1 MLTLALAA
9 LIAAQPDSAALARA
23 TDYFAQTDGQ
33 ALVVMHR
40 GRVIHDAYRAGGNAG
55 RRQLLASGSK
65 SFVGV
70 ATLAAVAD
78 GLVRLDQPVST
89 YLSDWTTDP
98 RKARVTVR
106 QLLSLESGVE
116 AGNPATGCG
125 GPSASWNDAVQAPAN
140 ADPGTQ
146 FRYGPFPFI
155 TMGAVIERV
164 QRRSFADYL
173 EQRILRPLG
182 ITVEWRLTCGGDG
195 KPQLAGGAA
204 MTARDWATFGE
215 FIRQGGV
222 HDGRRV
228 VAEGLVSELFRPAAS
243 NPAYGLSWWLAG
255 ATVLKQQGEGFTGDG
270 GRRGGGVRDRRAR
283 AGGRGARAGGARRS
297 SGGTLPA
304 WMPTD
309 LVMAAGMGS
318 QRLYVIPSR
327 ELVVVRMGSIQRGR
341 QFDDVAF
348 LGALLGGTP

>member
-1 MLTLALAA
+1 MLILALAA
-9 LIAAQPDSAALARA
+9 LLAAQPDSAALARA
-23 TDYFAQTDGQ
+23 TDYFGQTDGQ

-40 GRVIHDAYRAGGNAG
+40 GRVIHEVYRAGGNAG

-65 SFVGV
+65 SLVGV

-78 GLVRLDQPVST
+78 GLVRLDQPVAA
-89 YLSDWTTDP
+89 YLPDWNADP
-98 RKARVTVR
+98 RKAAVTVR

-125 GPSASWNDAVQAPAN
+125 GPSATWNDAVQAPAI

-155 TMGAVIERV
+155 TMGAVMERV

-173 EQRILRPLG
+173 EDRLLKPLG

-215 FIRQGGV
+215 FVRQGGV
-222 HDGRRV
+222 HQGKRLLP
-228 VAEGLVSELFRPAAS
+228 EPQIPELFRPAS
-243 NPAYGLSWWLAG
+243 RNPAYGLSWWLAG
-255 ATVLKQQGEGFTGDG
+255 ATLLKQQGEEFVQDE
-270 GRRGGGVRDRRAR
+270 GRRGGGLRDRRAR
-283 AGGRGARAGGARRS
+283 TGARGTRPGAPRRGAA
-297 SGGTLPA
+297 GTLPA
-304 WMPTD
+304 WMPAD

-327 ELVVVRMGSIQRGR
+327 ELVVVRMGPIQRGR
-341 QFDDVAF
+341 RFDDVAF
-348 LGALLGGTP
+348 LGTVLGGTP